1 MTGHDDFAFE
11 PIPGLPERPPAGE
24 DVLWQGHPSA
34 FALAR
39 DAFKIYWIAA
49 YFAALTLWRAQSA
62 FAEGGLG
69 KAIAVA
75 LPHLALGAVVC
86 CVVWLLAYAQAR
98 ACIYTI
104 TTSRVVMRIGAALSV
119 TFNYPF
125 AQIAAAKLDL
135 HKSGTGTIAL
145 ETLGTTKISYLVA
158 WPHVRP
164 WHFTKTQPA
173 LRSIS
178 DAARVARV
186 LSDAADHRLSLPVIA
201 RKDAADTAVDA
212 ATAKNGA
219 MQ

>member
-24 DVLWQGHPSA
+24 DVLWQGHPSPW
-34 FALAR
+34 ALAR

-49 YFAALTLWRAQSA
+49 YFIGLVLWRAQAA
-62 FAEGGLG
+62 FTTGGLG

-75 LPHLALGAVVC
+75 LPHLALGALVCSVVL
-86 CVVWLLAYAQAR
+86 LLAYVHAR
-98 ACIYTI
+98 ASIYTI
-104 TTSRVVMRIGAALSV
+104 TSSRVVMRIGAALSV
-119 TFNYPF
+119 TFNLPF
-125 AQIAAAKLDL
+125 AQIGAAKLDL

-145 ETLGTTKISYLVA
+145 ETLGDTKISYLVA

-173 LRSIS
+173 LRSIA

-186 LSDAADHRLSLPVIA
+186 LSDAAEQRLSMPVIA
-201 RKDAADTAVDA
+201 RKETEAAPVGAVI
-212 ATAKNGA
+212 AK
-219 MQ
+219 